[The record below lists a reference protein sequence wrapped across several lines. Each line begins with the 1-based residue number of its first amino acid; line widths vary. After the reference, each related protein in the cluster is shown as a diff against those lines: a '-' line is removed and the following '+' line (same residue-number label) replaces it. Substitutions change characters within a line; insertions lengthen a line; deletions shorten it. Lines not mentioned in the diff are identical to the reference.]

1 MPQGRARRSG
11 VVVAVVADER
21 RSFNNRGD
29 GEDGVLWLRTTGVG
43 GADSAVP
50 QLFGPPHPS
59 STHAYLSDFLSLPLA
74 FFPEQVRLPSKH
86 NLQRPQEFTWILSKF
101 LRQIHLTFMPA
112 TVLPPTKHNAKAAQK
127 PNGHHKPKK
136 TRVVRRRG
144 RGRDAI
150 DSDDE
155 LEREARS
162 DSGSDDEDDTSSGS
176 DSDGDGFS
184 GSANHTKDTVVT
196 PSTTQ
201 SPPPDDKPPSNGDPT
216 HDPEPAAEPSAYKDA
231 VNYWD
236 TLGEENPWGSPP
248 AEVTFD
254 NHDQLAEETKPR
266 RKHRSKKK
274 KRQQESTDAGDGDT
288 ADADPEAS
296 SSRRGTDPPPRGRSV
311 RETYR
316 NRLQDPSYVPTV
328 GEFWGHDDRLLDK
341 DLRGLSGWWRGR
353 WHKGRGGYS
362 GRGRGGYLGGGGFDL
377 DQPQEEANAHPSEQ
391 QTWGHD
397 GFEEMK
403 KKEEQRRLAR
413 EQRQK
418 EQRESVATRGTPPPQ
433 RGSARGGRG
442 GFVGAGGRGGSSRG
456 GFSPS
461 SPRPS
466 HPADRP
472 WYAQKPERVWTKQL
486 DGFLH
491 FDSTL
496 KPRLGQGQGYRVKLT
511 GSSKEKVIRVSP
523 EVHARPVDQTNPT
536 AAATTATDDVSSP
549 AVDNRNVTV
558 RLPKLKEKG
567 KSPEAPPPAPVP
579 EPAPV
584 EVEAVLAPPPAETE
598 ESLDEVF
605 TVKPRPVLAP
615 SILTIVSP
623 PATEDPVASQ
633 LRSEFVE
640 RAVVKQSPPQSIDG
654 GDVKDTPQSPEESQR
669 SAPPILPPIRTVFT
683 PVAPQPQTYA
693 TPSYQYSPHLPPGIA
708 VNSHG
713 ITYEIATGRPVY
725 LQPTP
730 PPMYDPRPMMPP
742 MHPGAVPF
750 VPGHIHHPSGH
761 SADFTHSQSHPIP
774 GYDPVTGMALFSL
787 PRQNSRIKIRRPDGT
802 IPTSPPATTQAHRP
816 SGLRTTVSAQDS
828 DGGFQEPQAQ
838 QLEQP
843 SDYYPSIADQQPR
856 DGHTSPPPHVDPR
869 SGNGIQHPG
878 LNPNVMAYQP
888 QPYPYYGYDYGY
900 SHYMDM
906 SQMGYEMYP
915 DPHHPHHNSQ
925 PGIYY

>member
-1 MPQGRARRSG
+1 MLLPMKG
-11 VVVAVVADER
+11 
-21 RSFNNRGD
+21 
-29 GEDGVLWLRTTGVG
+29 GVLTTGTTGATMCCGGCEQPAAG

-59 STHAYLSDFLSLPLA
+59 PTHAYLFNFPSPSLT
-74 FFPEQVRLPSKH
+74 FFHRQVRFPSKPD
-86 NLQRPQEFTWILSKF
+86 LQRLQEFIWNLSNF
-101 LRQIHLTFMPA
+101 LRQTPPIFMPA

-127 PNGHHKPKK
+127 PNGHQKPKK

-162 DSGSDDEDDTSSGS
+162 DSGSDDEDNTSSGS
-176 DSDGDGFS
+176 DSDNDGFS

-201 SPPPDDKPPSNGDPT
+201 SPPPDDKPLSNGDIA
-216 HDPEPAAEPSAYKDA
+216 HDPESVTEPPAYKDTGS
-231 VNYWD
+231 YWD
-236 TLGEENPWGSPP
+236 TLVEEDPWGPAP

-254 NHDQLAEETKPR
+254 NHDQLEGETKPR
-266 RKHRSKKK
+266 RKNRNKKK
-274 KRQQESTDAGDGDT
+274 KKQQASADAGDGDT

-296 SSRRGTDPPPRGRSV
+296 SSHRGTGLPTRGRSV

-341 DLRGLSGWWRGR
+341 ELRGLSGWWRGR
-353 WHKGRGGYS
+353 WYKGRGGYTGRGRGGYS
-362 GRGRGGYLGGGGFDL
+362 GGGGFEW
-377 DQPQEEANAHPSEQ
+377 DQPQEEANTHPSEQ

-418 EQRESVATRGTPPPQ
+418 EQREVGTTRGTPFQ

-442 GFVGAGGRGGSSRG
+442 GFIGARGRGGISRG

-461 SPRPS
+461 SPHPS

-511 GSSKEKVIRVSP
+511 GSSKEKVIRVP
-523 EVHARPVDQTNPT
+523 PKVHATPTIDQADPV
-536 AAATTATDDVSSP
+536 ATTTDDVSSP

-558 RLPKLKEKG
+558 RLPKLKEK
-567 KSPEAPPPAPVP
+567 EAPHKVPPPAPTP

-584 EVEAVLAPPPAETE
+584 EVKAVSASPPAEGE

-605 TVKPRPVLAP
+605 TVKPRPALP
-615 SILTIVSP
+615 SSILTIVPP
-623 PATEDPVASQ
+623 PAAEDPVASQ

-640 RAVVKQSPPQSIDG
+640 RAVVKQSPSQSVDG
-654 GDVKDTPQSPEESQR
+654 GDPKATPQSPAESQR
-669 SAPPILPPIRTVFT
+669 SAPPVLPPIRTVFT
-683 PVAPQPQTYA
+683 PVAPQPQTYTA
-693 TPSYQYSPHLPPGIA
+693 PYQYSPHLPPGIA

-730 PPMYDPRPMMPP
+730 PPMYDPRPVMPP

-750 VPGHIHHPSGH
+750 VPGHMHTLSGH
-761 SADFTHSQSHPIP
+761 SADFTPSQSHSMS
-774 GYDPVTGMALFSL
+774 GYDPTTGMPLFSL
-787 PRQNSRIKIRRPDGT
+787 PRQNSRVEIRRPDGT
-802 IPTSPPATTQAHRP
+802 YPTSPPITTQTHRP
-816 SGLRTTVSAQDS
+816 SGLRTTVSAQND
-828 DGGFQEPQAQ
+828 DGGFQESQAQAQ
-838 QLEQP
+838 QPEQP
-843 SDYYPSIADQQPR
+843 RDYYPSIADQQSG
-856 DGHTSPPPHVDPR
+856 DGPTSPPPHAGSR
-869 SGNGIQHPG
+869 SSNGIQHPG

-888 QPYPYYGYDYGY
+888 QPYPYYGYPEYGY
-900 SHYMDM
+900 PHYVDM

-915 DPHHPHHNSQ
+915 DPRNSHHNPQ

>member
-1 MPQGRARRSG
+1 
-11 VVVAVVADER
+11 
-21 RSFNNRGD
+21 
-29 GEDGVLWLRTTGVG
+29 
-43 GADSAVP
+43 
-50 QLFGPPHPS
+50 
-59 STHAYLSDFLSLPLA
+59 
-74 FFPEQVRLPSKH
+74 
-86 NLQRPQEFTWILSKF
+86 
-101 LRQIHLTFMPA
+101 MPA
-112 TVLPPTKHNAKAAQK
+112 TTLPSTEHNTKAVQK
-127 PNGHHKPKK
+127 PNGHHKQRK

-155 LEREARS
+155 FEREARS
-162 DSGSDDEDDTSSGS
+162 DSGSDDEDSSSGS
-176 DSDGDGFS
+176 DSDGGGFS
-184 GSANHTKDTVVT
+184 GFANLTKDTVVT

-201 SPPPDDKPPSNGDPT
+201 SPPPDDKPLPNGNIV
-216 HDPEPAAEPSAYKDA
+216 HDPKPSAESSAYKDGG
-231 VNYWD
+231 NYWD
-236 TLGEENPWGSPP
+236 VFGDEDAWGPP
-248 AEVTFD
+248 LAEVNFD
-254 NHDQLAEETKPR
+254 NHHQLVEETKPR
-266 RKHRSKKK
+266 RKSRNKKK
-274 KRQQESTDAGDGDT
+274 KQHPSTDAGNDDT

-296 SSRRGTDPPPRGRSV
+296 SSRRGTGLPSRGQTV

-316 NRLQDPSYVPTV
+316 SRLQDPSYVPTV

-341 DLRGLSGWWRGR
+341 DLRSLSGWWRGR
-353 WHKGRGGYS
+353 WHRGRGGYS
-362 GRGRGGYLGGGGFDL
+362 GRGRGGYHGGGGPDL
-377 DQPQEEANAHPSEQ
+377 DHPQEEANNTHPSEQ

-403 KKEEQRRLAR
+403 KKEEQRRLTR

-418 EQRESVATRGTPPPQ
+418 EQREAATVRGTPFQ

-442 GFVGAGGRGGSSRG
+442 GPVGARGRGFSR

-466 HPADRP
+466 HPVDRP

-491 FDSTL
+491 FDSAL
-496 KPRLGQGQGYRVKLT
+496 KPRLGQGQGYRVKLV
-511 GSSKEKVIRVSP
+511 GSKEKVVRVSP
-523 EVHARPVDQTNPT
+523 EVHGAEAIDRAQPTDNATSPV
-536 AAATTATDDVSSP
+536 
-549 AVDNRNVTV
+549 VDNRTVTV
-558 RLPKLKEKG
+558 RLPKLKEKE
-567 KSPEAPPPAPVP
+567 KSPEAPPPAPIP
-579 EPAPV
+579 EPASVDV
-584 EVEAVLAPPPAETE
+584 ETVSASLPPETE

-605 TVKPRPVLAP
+605 TVKPRPVPAP
-615 SILTIVSP
+615 SILTIVP
-623 PATEDPVASQ
+623 PPTTEDPVASQ

-640 RAVVKQSPPQSIDG
+640 RAVVKQSPSQSVDG
-654 GDVKDTPQSPEESQR
+654 GDAKGTPQSPAESQR
-669 SAPPILPPIRTVFT
+669 SAPPVLPPIRTVFT

-693 TPSYQYSPHLPPGIA
+693 APYQYPPQLPPGIA

-730 PPMYDPRPMMPP
+730 PPMYDPRPVMPP

-750 VPGHIHHPSGH
+750 VPGHMHHLSGH
-761 SADFTHSQSHPIP
+761 SADFTHSRSRSIS
-774 GYDPVTGMALFSL
+774 GYDPVTGMALFL
-787 PRQNSRIKIRRPDGT
+787 PPRQNSRIEIRRPGEAN
-802 IPTSPPATTQAHRP
+802 PASPPVTAQAHRP
-816 SGLRTTVSAQDS
+816 SGLRTTVSAHDS
-828 DGGFQEPQAQ
+828 DREFQESQAQAQ

-843 SDYYPSIADQQPR
+843 SNYYPSIADHHPG

-888 QPYPYYGYDYGY
+888 QPYPYYGYPDYG
-900 SHYMDM
+900 HPQYMDM

-915 DPHHPHHNSQ
+915 DPHHPHHDSQ

>member
-1 MPQGRARRSG
+1 MFSPTRGGVLAMG
-11 VVVAVVADER
+11 MTAAACVVVVE
-21 RSFNNRGD
+21 NNRWQVALTQRHHSFLD
-29 GEDGVLWLRTTGVG
+29 HHIHLPPTLARPSFFLFPSPSFLDKYV
-43 GADSAVP
+43 SP
-50 QLFGPPHPS
+50 Q
-59 STHAYLSDFLSLPLA
+59 
-74 FFPEQVRLPSKH
+74 EH
-86 NLQRPQEFTWILSKF
+86 NLQSLQEFIRNFSYF
-101 LRQIHLTFMPA
+101 LPQIHLNYMPA
-112 TVLPPTKHNAKAAQK
+112 TVIPSAKHDAKAAQK
-127 PNGHHKPKK
+127 SNRHHRPKK

-162 DSGSDDEDDTSSGS
+162 DSGSDDEDNSS
-176 DSDGDGFS
+176 DSDSDDDGFS
-184 GSANHTKDTVVT
+184 GSANLTKDTVVT

-201 SPPPDDKPPSNGDPT
+201 SPPPDDKPLSNGHT
-216 HDPEPAAEPSAYKDA
+216 VHDTEPSVEPSAYKDVDHCWNA
-231 VNYWD
+231 FD
-236 TLGEENPWGSPP
+236 DENPWGPAP
-248 AEVTFD
+248 AEVNFD
-254 NHDQLAEETKPR
+254 NHGQLAEETKSR
-266 RKHRSKKK
+266 RKTRNKKK
-274 KRQQESTDAGDGDT
+274 KQQASTDVDGGDT

-296 SSRRGTDPPPRGRSV
+296 SSHHGTDLPPRGQSV

-316 NRLQDPSYVPTV
+316 SRLQDPSYVPTV

-341 DLRGLSGWWRGR
+341 ELRSLSGWWRGR

-362 GRGRGGYLGGGGFDL
+362 GRGGGGYHGGAGLDW
-377 DQPQEEANAHPSEQ
+377 DQPQEEGNTHPSEQ

-418 EQRESVATRGTPPPQ
+418 EQREATPVRGTPFQ

-442 GFVGAGGRGGSSRG
+442 GPIGARGRGFPRG

-466 HPADRP
+466 HPVDRP

-491 FDSTL
+491 FDSAL
-496 KPRLGQGQGYRVKLT
+496 KPRLGQGQGYRVKLA
-511 GSSKEKVIRVSP
+511 GSKEKVIRVSP
-523 EVHARPVDQTNPT
+523 EVHATQVIEQANPVAT
-536 AAATTATDDVSSP
+536 ATTTADDITSP
-549 AVDNRNVTV
+549 AVDNKTITI
-558 RLPKLKEKG
+558 RLPKLKEKET
-567 KSPEAPPPAPVP
+567 SPEVSPEVPPAPIPEP

-584 EVEAVLAPPPAETE
+584 GVETVPTSLPAEPE
-598 ESLDEVF
+598 ESLDEIF
-605 TVKPRPVLAP
+605 TVKPRPVPAP
-615 SILTIVSP
+615 SILTIIP
-623 PATEDPVASQ
+623 PPTTEDPATSQ

-640 RAVVKQSPPQSIDG
+640 RAVVKQSPSQSADD
-654 GDVKDTPQSPEESQR
+654 GDVKGTPQSPTESQR
-669 SAPPILPPIRTVFT
+669 SAPPVLHPIRTVFT
-683 PVAPQPQTYA
+683 PVAPQPQTYTA
-693 TPSYQYSPHLPPGIA
+693 PYHYPPHLPPGIA

-750 VPGHIHHPSGH
+750 VPGHMHHLSGH
-761 SADFTHSQSHPIP
+761 SADFTHSRPHSIS
-774 GYDPVTGMALFSL
+774 GYDPATGMALFSL
-787 PRQNSRIKIRRPDGT
+787 PRQNSRIEIRRPDGANS
-802 IPTSPPATTQAHRP
+802 TSPPVTAQAHRP
-816 SGLRTTVSAQDS
+816 SGLRTTVSAQDGNS
-828 DGGFQEPQAQ
+828 GFQESQVQAQ
-838 QLEQP
+838 HLEQP
-843 SDYYPSIADQQPR
+843 SDYYPSIVDQHPGE
-856 DGHTSPPPHVDPR
+856 GHTSPPPHVDPR

-888 QPYPYYGYDYGY
+888 QPYPYYGYPDYGY
-900 SHYMDM
+900 PQYMDM

-915 DPHHPHHNSQ
+915 EPQNPHHNSQ
-925 PGIYY
+925 PSIYY

>member
-1 MPQGRARRSG
+1 
-11 VVVAVVADER
+11 VVE
-21 RSFNNRGD
+21 NNRRVALTQQYHNFLD
-29 GEDGVLWLRTTGVG
+29 LHIHLPRTLTCPTFFPSLSLSSTDKYVF
-43 GADSAVP
+43 P
-50 QLFGPPHPS
+50 QNAAYKGPRNLFGIYPIFCVRHP
-59 STHAYLSDFLSLPLA
+59 
-74 FFPEQVRLPSKH
+74 
-86 NLQRPQEFTWILSKF
+86 
-101 LRQIHLTFMPA
+101 TFMPA

-127 PNGHHKPKK
+127 PNGHQKAQK

-144 RGRDAI
+144 RGRDVI

-162 DSGSDDEDDTSSGS
+162 DSGSDDEDNTSSSS
-176 DSDGDGFS
+176 DSDNDGS
-184 GSANHTKDTVVT
+184 PGSANHAKDTVVT

-201 SPPPDDKPPSNGDPT
+201 SPPPDDKPLSNGDVV
-216 HDPEPAAEPSAYKDA
+216 HDPESVTGPSAYKDA
-231 VNYWD
+231 GCYWD
-236 TLGEENPWGSPP
+236 TFVEEDPWGPAP

-266 RKHRSKKK
+266 RKNRNKKK
-274 KRQQESTDAGDGDT
+274 KKQQVSIDTGDGET
-288 ADADPEAS
+288 PDADPEAS
-296 SSRRGTDPPPRGRSV
+296 SSGRGAGLPPRGRSV

-341 DLRGLSGWWRGR
+341 ELRGLSGWWRGR
-353 WHKGRGGYS
+353 WYKGRGGYT
-362 GRGRGGYLGGGGFDL
+362 GRGRGGYSGGGGFDL
-377 DQPQEEANAHPSEQ
+377 DQPQEEANTHPSEQ

-418 EQRESVATRGTPPPQ
+418 EQREVGATRGTPFQ
-433 RGSARGGRG
+433 RGAARGGRG
-442 GFVGAGGRGGSSRG
+442 GPIGARGRGGLSRG

-461 SPRPS
+461 SP

-491 FDSTL
+491 FDSAL

-523 EVHARPVDQTNPT
+523 KIRATPAIDPTNPP
-536 AAATTATDDVSSP
+536 TTTTDDASSP
-549 AVDNRNVTV
+549 VVDNKHVTV
-558 RLPKLKEKG
+558 RLPKLKEKETP
-567 KSPEAPPPAPVP
+567 PEAPPPAPTP

-584 EVEAVLAPPPAETE
+584 EVKTVSASLPTEME

-605 TVKPRPVLAP
+605 TVKPRPVLAS
-615 SILTIVSP
+615 SILTIVP
-623 PATEDPVASQ
+623 PSVTEDPVASQ
-633 LRSEFVE
+633 LRSESVE
-640 RAVVKQSPPQSIDG
+640 RAVVKQSPSQSVDG
-654 GDVKDTPQSPEESQR
+654 GDPKATPQSPAESQR
-669 SAPPILPPIRTVFT
+669 SAPPILHPIRTAFT

-693 TPSYQYSPHLPPGIA
+693 APYQYSPHLPPGIA
-708 VNSHG
+708 INSHG

-730 PPMYDPRPMMPP
+730 PPMYDPRPV

-750 VPGHIHHPSGH
+750 VPGHMHHLSGH
-761 SADFTHSQSHPIP
+761 SADFTLSQSHPMS
-774 GYDPVTGMALFSL
+774 GYDPVTGMPLFSL
-787 PRQNSRIKIRRPDGT
+787 PRQNSRVEIRRPDG
-802 IPTSPPATTQAHRP
+802 IYPTSPPITGQAHRP
-816 SGLRTTVSAQDS
+816 SGLRTTVSAHGDDS
-828 DGGFQEPQAQ
+828 GFQESQTEAQ
-838 QLEQP
+838 QPEQ
-843 SDYYPSIADQQPR
+843 SRDYYPSITDQQPG
-856 DGHTSPPPHVDPR
+856 DGHASPPPHVDSR
-869 SGNGIQHPG
+869 SGNGMQHPG

-888 QPYPYYGYDYGY
+888 QPYPYYGYPEYGY
-900 SHYMDM
+900 PHYVDM

-915 DPHHPHHNSQ
+915 DPRHSHHNPQ

>member
-1 MPQGRARRSG
+1 
-11 VVVAVVADER
+11 VVA
-21 RSFNNRGD
+21 NNRRRVALTQRYHSFLD
-29 GEDGVLWLRTTGVG
+29 LHIHLPRTLTLLTFF
-43 GADSAVP
+43 P
-50 QLFGPPHPS
+50 
-59 STHAYLSDFLSLPLA
+59 LSLA
-74 FFPEQVRLPSKH
+74 FFRQTSTPFLET
-86 NLQRPQEFTWILSKF
+86 RPTKALGIYLEFIQFL
-101 LRQIHLTFMPA
+101 LRQTHPTFMPA
-112 TVLPPTKHNAKAAQK
+112 TVLPPTKHNSKAAQK
-127 PNGHHKPKK
+127 PNGHQKPKK

-162 DSGSDDEDDTSSGS
+162 DSGSDDEDNSSSSS
-176 DSDGDGFS
+176 DSDNDGFS
-184 GSANHTKDTVVT
+184 GSANHTKGTVVT

-201 SPPPDDKPPSNGDPT
+201 SPPPDDKPLSNGDIA
-216 HDPEPAAEPSAYKDA
+216 HDPESVTEPSAYKD
-231 VNYWD
+231 VGSYWD
-236 TLGEENPWGSPP
+236 TFVEEDPWGPAP

-254 NHDQLAEETKPR
+254 NHDQLGEETKPR
-266 RKHRSKKK
+266 RKNRNKKK
-274 KRQQESTDAGDGDT
+274 KQHASTDTGDADT

-296 SSRRGTDPPPRGRSV
+296 SSRRGTGLPPRGRSV

-341 DLRGLSGWWRGR
+341 ELRGLSGWWRGR
-353 WHKGRGGYS
+353 WYKGRGGYTSRGRGGYS
-362 GRGRGGYLGGGGFDL
+362 GGGGFEW

-418 EQRESVATRGTPPPQ
+418 EQREAGATRGVPFQ
-433 RGSARGGRG
+433 RGSTRGGRG
-442 GFVGAGGRGGSSRG
+442 GFIGARGRGGFSRG

-461 SPRPS
+461 SPHPS
-466 HPADRP
+466 HPTDRP

-511 GSSKEKVIRVSP
+511 GSSKEKVIRVP
-523 EVHARPVDQTNPT
+523 PKVHATPAIDQGDP
-536 AAATTATDDVSSP
+536 AATTTDDVSSP

-558 RLPKLKEKG
+558 RLPRLKEKG
-567 KSPEAPPPAPVP
+567 ALPEAPPPAPSP
-579 EPAPV
+579 EPAPA
-584 EVEAVLAPPPAETE
+584 EAKTVPASPPAEME

-605 TVKPRPVLAP
+605 TVKPRPVIASSL
-615 SILTIVSP
+615 LTIVP
-623 PATEDPVASQ
+623 PHAAEDPVASQ
-633 LRSEFVE
+633 LRLEIIE
-640 RAVVKQSPPQSIDG
+640 RAVVKQSPSQSVDDG
-654 GDVKDTPQSPEESQR
+654 DPKAIPQSPTESQR
-669 SAPPILPPIRTVFT
+669 SAPPVLHPIRTAFT

-693 TPSYQYSPHLPPGIA
+693 APYQYSPHLPPGIA

-730 PPMYDPRPMMPP
+730 PPMYDPRPVMPP

-750 VPGHIHHPSGH
+750 VPGHMHHHSGH
-761 SADFTHSQSHPIP
+761 SADFTHSQSHSMS
-774 GYDPVTGMALFSL
+774 GYDPVTGMPLFSL
-787 PRQNSRIKIRRPDGT
+787 PRQNSRVEIRRPDGT
-802 IPTSPPATTQAHRP
+802 YPTSPPITAQAHRP
-816 SGLRTTVSAQDS
+816 SGLRTTVSAQGDDS
-828 DGGFQEPQAQ
+828 EFQESQTQAQ
-838 QLEQP
+838 QPEQP
-843 SDYYPSIADQQPR
+843 RNYYPSIADQQPG
-856 DGHTSPPPHVDPR
+856 DGHTSPPPQVDSR
-869 SGNGIQHPG
+869 SGNGMQHPG

-888 QPYPYYGYDYGY
+888 QPYPYYGYPEYGY
-900 SHYMDM
+900 SHYVDM

-915 DPHHPHHNSQ
+915 DPRNSHHNPQ
-925 PGIYY
+925 PGVYY

>member
-1 MPQGRARRSG
+1 
-11 VVVAVVADER
+11 
-21 RSFNNRGD
+21 
-29 GEDGVLWLRTTGVG
+29 
-43 GADSAVP
+43 
-50 QLFGPPHPS
+50 
-59 STHAYLSDFLSLPLA
+59 
-74 FFPEQVRLPSKH
+74 
-86 NLQRPQEFTWILSKF
+86 
-101 LRQIHLTFMPA
+101 MPA

-144 RGRDAI
+144 RGRDDI

-162 DSGSDDEDDTSSGS
+162 DSGSDDEDNSSSGS

-184 GSANHTKDTVVT
+184 GSANRTKDTVVT

-201 SPPPDDKPPSNGDPT
+201 SPPPDDKPLSNGDIA
-216 HDPEPAAEPSAYKDA
+216 HDPELATEPSAYKD
-231 VNYWD
+231 VNSYWD
-236 TLGEENPWGSPP
+236 TLGEENPWGPAP

-266 RKHRSKKK
+266 RKNRNKKK
-274 KRQQESTDAGDGDT
+274 KKQQESTDAGEGDT
-288 ADADPEAS
+288 PDVDPGAS
-296 SSRRGTDPPPRGRSV
+296 SSRGGAGPPPRGRSV

-341 DLRGLSGWWRGR
+341 ELRGLSGWWRGR

-362 GRGRGGYLGGGGFDL
+362 GRGRGGYSGGGGFDL
-377 DQPQEEANAHPSEQ
+377 DQPQEEANTHPSEQ

-403 KKEEQRRLAR
+403 KREEQRRLAR
-413 EQRQK
+413 ERQK
-418 EQRESVATRGTPPPQ
+418 EQREAPAPRGTPFQ
-433 RGSARGGRG
+433 RGSVRGGRG
-442 GFVGAGGRGGSSRG
+442 GFVAARGRGFSRG

-461 SPRPS
+461 SPRLS
-466 HPADRP
+466 HPDRP

-491 FDSTL
+491 FDSAL

-511 GSSKEKVIRVSP
+511 GSSKEKVIRVPP
-523 EVHARPVDQTNPT
+523 EAHATRPTDQANP
-536 AAATTATDDVSSP
+536 AAATTTDNVTSP

-558 RLPKLKEKG
+558 RLPKQKGKEK
-567 KSPEAPPPAPVP
+567 SPDVSPPAPIS

-584 EVEAVLAPPPAETE
+584 EVETVSTPLPAEPE

-605 TVKPRPVLAP
+605 TVKPRPAPAP
-615 SILTIVSP
+615 SILTIVP
-623 PATEDPVASQ
+623 PLATEDPVASQ

-640 RAVVKQSPPQSIDG
+640 RAVVKQSPSQSVD
-654 GDVKDTPQSPEESQR
+654 DEDAKDTPQSPAESQR
-669 SAPPILPPIRTVFT
+669 SAPPTLPPIRTTFT

-693 TPSYQYSPHLPPGIA
+693 TPYQYSPHLPPGIA

-730 PPMYDPRPMMPP
+730 PPMYDPRPMMPS

-761 SADFTHSQSHPIP
+761 SADFTHPQSHPIS
-774 GYDPVTGMALFSL
+774 GYDPITGMALFSL

-802 IPTSPPATTQAHRP
+802 IPTSPPATAQAHRP
-816 SGLRTTVSAQDS
+816 SGLRTTVSAQDGDS
-828 DGGFQEPQAQ
+828 GFQESQAQ
-838 QLEQP
+838 QSEQP
-843 SDYYPSIADQQPR
+843 SDYYPSIADQQPG
-856 DGHTSPPPHVDPR
+856 DGHTSPPPHIDPR
-869 SGNGIQHPG
+869 SGSGIQHPG

-900 SHYMDM
+900 PHYMDM

-915 DPHHPHHNSQ
+915 DPHHPHHNPQ